1 MMFDK
6 MFKEYGTDPL
16 FKEMIETFIEN
27 AILDVNNDLKLRKWD
42 IEDNL
47 VGAVLLMVISHDVG
61 IEFLRTL
68 NLVINGADEI
78 AFGNVN
84 EYLNK
89 LEVIYLQAKDH
100 RDKTLME

>member
-1 MMFDK
+1 MFDK